1 MVNDQ
6 FRQLTDKLYQEG
18 IEKAEKEAALL
29 MARAQEKAD
38 SVLKEAQLHAQEIRQ
53 KAEAQQRQDLEN
65 HQKNLQIAVQKAL
78 AQLRQSVL
86 NLMTKSVI
94 EPPLRLSL
102 QDPHFLQ
109 KIIQQF
115 IDRWSPAPSEAIPL
129 KVWLSPEDEQTLTDF
144 FKNNALK
151 ILDQSLVFEA
161 DPHIPAGFKIGPQDG
176 HYRITFT
183 EEALQAFF
191 TQYLHPALKP
201 FLFGPAAS
209 ESPQNDPH
217 AAPLS

>member
-29 MARAQEKAD
+29 LARAQEKAD
-38 SVLKEAQLHAQEIRQ
+38 SILKEAQLQAQAIRQ

-65 HQKNLQIAVQKAL
+65 HQKNLQIAVQKTL

-86 NLMTKSVI
+86 NLMAKSVI

-115 IDRWSPAPSEAIPL
+115 IDRWSPDSSQAVPL
-129 KVWLSPEDEQTLTDF
+129 KVWLSPEDEKTLTDF

-191 TQYLHPALKP
+191 AQYLHPALKV
-201 FLFGPAAS
+201 FLFGPAIS
-209 ESPQNDPH
+209 ESPQNAPH
-217 AAPLS
+217 AATLS